1 MIASKNGAWAYFI
14 LNIKGSLCSGATTAN
29 IIALAAARD
38 AVLGTQGWDVDTHGL
53 VGAPNISIFVGA
65 EAHSSVHKALG
76 VVGLGRGGGG
86 GAGCK
91 VTNNFLTRLP
101 ADAVGA
107 VQASAL
113 AGLTPPTAPAIVVL
127 QAGHVNTGAFDDFN
141 AVIAWVG
148 CVFFFI
154 KKVYYTP
161 EYIYS
166 MEYIYIMLVY
176 IRTVHIRIYNISKN
190 RYNRQPLT
198 PSNLQPSSI

>member
-154 KKVYYTP
+154 KKKYIILLSTYTP
-161 EYIYS
+161 WSIYIY
-166 MEYIYIMLVY
+166 YISVCVLHCPCLEVWCLSHAV
-176 IRTVHIRIYNISKN
+176 VHHSRSFC
-190 RYNRQPLT
+190 RR
-198 PSNLQPSSI
+198 